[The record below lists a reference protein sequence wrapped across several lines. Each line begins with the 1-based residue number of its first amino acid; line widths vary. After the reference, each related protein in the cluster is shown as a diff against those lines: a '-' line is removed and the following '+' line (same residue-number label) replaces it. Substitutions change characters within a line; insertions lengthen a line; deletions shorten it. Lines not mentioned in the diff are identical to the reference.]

1 MRVALPLALAASAA
15 LPLALAVS
23 AVVGLATVAVAAEAV
38 EHLTVPAPGGAT
50 IDVLAQ
56 GIGPLV
62 VLLPSRGRAAEDFDP
77 IAGPIAAAGYR
88 VLRPEPR
95 GIGGSTGPTAGLT
108 LHDLGGDVEAVIEAA
123 HDGRAVVVGHAFGN
137 FVARTVA
144 SDRPDLVR
152 GVVIAA
158 AAGKHYP
165 DALAAA
171 VTASSDTSR
180 SDAERLPV
188 LRRTFF
194 APGHDPTVW
203 LGGWYP
209 AVDADQ
215 RAATLRT
222 KQSDWWGAGRAPLL
236 EIQAADDPFKTPDQ
250 RGELK
255 AEFGDRVTVALVP
268 DASHALVPE
277 QPRAVAEAI
286 VAWMKTH

>member
-1 MRVALPLALAASAA
+1 M
-15 LPLALAVS
+15 
-23 AVVGLATVAVAAEAV
+23 
-38 EHLTVPAPGGAT
+38 
-50 IDVLAQ
+50 DVLAQ
-56 GIGPLV
+56 GAGPLV
-62 VLLPSRGRAAEDFDP
+62 VLLPSRGRAAEDFNP

-95 GIGGSTGPTAGLT
+95 GVGGSTGPTAGLN

-123 HDGRAVVVGHAFGN
+123 HDGPAVVVGHAFGN

-158 AAGKHYP
+158 AAGRHYP

-180 SDAERLPV
+180 PDAERLPD
-188 LRRTFF
+188 LQRTFF
-194 APGHDPTVW
+194 APGHDPAVW

-209 AVDADQ
+209 AVDAYQ

-222 KQSDWWGAGRAPLL
+222 KQSDWWAAGRAPLL
-236 EIQAADDPFKTPDQ
+236 EIQAAEDPFKTPDQ
-250 RGELK
+250 RGELR
-255 AEFGDRVTVALVP
+255 AEFGDRVAVALIP
-268 DASHALVPE
+268 DAGHALVPE
-277 QPRAVAEAI
+277 QPRAVAAAI
-286 VAWMKTH
+286 VGWLETVKE